1 MEKDLMIPLSYY
13 ANCIRNIGEKQPVDL
28 TAEKSKLLLYL
39 KKMGIYWGRAY
50 LTLAKAN
57 SDPSL
62 GLEKHK

>member
-1 MEKDLMIPLSYY
+1 MEKDLMIPLSCY

-28 TAEKSKLLLYL
+28 TAEKSNLLFYL
-39 KKMGIYWGRAY
+39 KKMGIYWGRMS

-62 GLEKHK
+62 CFEKH